1 MSNSAAGGRSPLGL
15 FPGQPAP
22 RLYDR
27 VVEALRS
34 RHYSRR
40 TEEAYLHWIR
50 RFLAFHGGIHPR
62 ELAKSEVNRFLTH
75 LAISQNVAAS
85 TQSQAL
91 AAVLFLYQHVPGEP
105 LDRIEGVVRARKP
118 KRLPVVL
125 TRDEAQAIL
134 TELEGVP
141 SLVCALLYG
150 AGLRLLEAL
159 ALRVKDLD
167 FGRGEITV
175 RQGKGQKDRVTM
187 LPGALLEPLQDHLRR
202 VRRQHEADL
211 KSGLGQAPMPDALAR
226 KYPHAAREWGW
237 QWVFPASSHYLD
249 RTTGIRHRHHLHE
262 SVIQKAVH
270 QAAQRVGLTKRVTT
284 HAFRHSFATHL
295 LEDGDDIRTVQELL
309 VRTQGRSD
317 HDGLH
322 ARVKSWRAR
331 GPDPAG
337 WFPESSVQRGQD
349 PPVGLKQE
357 ASFRGMPELVVNKM
371 VAGPADSGDFVL
383 GRPGSV

>member
-75 LAISQNVAAS
+75 LAISQKVAAS
-85 TQSQAL
+85 TQNQAL
-91 AAVLFLYQHVPGEP
+91 AAVLFLYQHVLGEP

-125 TRDEAQAIL
+125 TRDEAQALL

-187 LPGALLEPLQDHLRR
+187 VPGALLEPLQDDLRR

-295 LEDGDDIRTVQELL
+295 LEDGYDIRTVQELL
-309 VRTQGRSD
+309 GHKDVQTTMVYTHVLNRGGRGVRSPLDGFQKAVSSEGRIRP
-317 HDGLH
+317 
-322 ARVKSWRAR
+322 ARRSA
-331 GPDPAG
+331 
-337 WFPESSVQRGQD
+337 
-349 PPVGLKQE
+349 
-357 ASFRGMPELVVNKM
+357 
-371 VAGPADSGDFVL
+371 
-383 GRPGSV
+383 